1 MNYYQKANPNATNS
15 EMDSKTIL
23 KPRTTNPIRSLTSEQ
38 RDELI
43 SQFVELQVDNMDTQT
58 LVEFVTDLLIDDYSQ
73 FDDNE
78 LEERITCFNDDDL
91 LNELIDNVTNETVL
105 DINNTGGKY

>member
-1 MNYYQKANPNATNS
+1 M
-15 EMDSKTIL
+15 
-23 KPRTTNPIRSLTSEQ
+23 
-38 RDELI
+38 
-43 SQFVELQVDNMDTQT
+43 
-58 LVEFVTDLLIDDYSQ
+58 TDILIDDYSQ

-78 LEERITCFNDDDL
+78 LEERITCFNDDDDL